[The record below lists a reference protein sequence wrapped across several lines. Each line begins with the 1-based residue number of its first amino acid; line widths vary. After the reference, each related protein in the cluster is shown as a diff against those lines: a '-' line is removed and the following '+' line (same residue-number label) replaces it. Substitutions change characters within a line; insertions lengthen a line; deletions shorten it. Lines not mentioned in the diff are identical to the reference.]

1 MGDVDLN
8 YDADKLLF
16 SSIGTHNRWQVFE
29 IKMDGTGSAAG
40 DAGDEPDIDSYNGMY
55 LPDNRIIFD
64 STSTFEGVPCVGGS
78 DYVANL
84 HLMNAD
90 GTNIRRLCFDQD
102 NDWYPVVMPSG
113 RVMYLR
119 WEYTDSAHYFARV
132 LMSMNPDGTS
142 QASVYHNNSYW
153 PNGLLYARP
162 LPGSPTKFVGDHLR
176 APRRAADGRDGAVRR
191 RQRAAGRHG
200 RAAAHSGLR
209 QAGQGDHQGHPG
221 GRFVAEVPASVS
233 AERQVFPGVLQAD
246 AGSPPGG
253 FTWWTCSTTCC
264 C

>member
-1 MGDVDLN
+1 MTPV
-8 YDADKLLF
+8 
-16 SSIGTHNRWQVFE
+16 
-29 IKMDGTGSAAG
+29 
-40 DAGDEPDIDSYNGMY
+40 Y

-84 HLMNAD
+84 HLMNPD

-113 RVMYLR
+113 RVMYLQMGIHR
-119 WEYTDSAHYFARV
+119 FGALFRPSADVHEPGRHQPGIGLPQQFLLAQRTLV
-132 LMSMNPDGTS
+132 CAPAAGQPDE
-142 QASVYHNNSYW
+142 V
-153 PNGLLYARP
+153 RR
-162 LPGSPTKFVGDHLR
+162 DHLR

-191 RQRAAGRHG
+191 GQRTAGGHG
-200 RAAAHSGLR
+200 RAAAHPGLR

-233 AERQVFPGVLQAD
+233 AERQILPGVLQAD
-246 AGSPPGG
+246 AGDRPGG